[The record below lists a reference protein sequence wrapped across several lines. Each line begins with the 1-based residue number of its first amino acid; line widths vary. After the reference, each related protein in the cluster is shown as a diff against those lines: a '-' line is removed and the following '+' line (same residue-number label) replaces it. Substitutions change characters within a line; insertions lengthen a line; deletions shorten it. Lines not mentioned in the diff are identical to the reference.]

1 MSYSLAHR
9 EHRRL
14 RAREKAKEN
23 SVRKN
28 SWNRG
33 HSSGSVAGRPIPEN
47 PFERMN
53 LFAALL
59 GIRKYFKRR
68 LTNVK

>member
-1 MSYSLAHR
+1 MSHSLAHR

-14 RAREKAKEN
+14 RAREKAKES

-33 HSSGSVAGRPIPEN
+33 HSGGSIAGRPTPEN
-47 PFERMN
+47 PLERNN
-53 LFAALL
+53 LIAAILAV
-59 GIRKYFKRR
+59 RKFFGGNRG
-68 LTNVK
+68 